1 MSSHLIRQ
9 DLIPIVT
16 GYLLLMGV
24 LAGGL
29 WALCRRVRSGRP
41 TGRATGRHD
50 HGWRALIWHV
60 LADALGG
67 YLLLAAIVLL
77 YYYGVARVGSNFLDS
92 AFSGSALLLGIALP
106 VFLAASWLSR
116 RRSERRAASANGRG
130 SGAEAPGNDQ
140 PGP

>member
-24 LAGGL
+24 LAAGL
-29 WALCRRVRSGRP
+29 WSLGRRVRSGRP

-50 HGWRALIWHV
+50 RGWPALIWHV

-77 YYYGVARVGSNFLDS
+77 YYYNVARVASNFLDS

-106 VFLAASWLSR
+106 IFLAASWLSR
-116 RRSERRAASANGRG
+116 RRSASRAASARRRDGRTG
-130 SGAEAPGNDQ
+130 GPGNDQ